1 MARVEKS
8 IEVDVPV
15 NTAYNQWTQFEQF
28 PQFMEGIEQVT
39 QLDDKHLHWRA
50 DIGGKEKEWD
60 AEIVDQIPDQRVA
73 WRSLSGTPNDGVV
86 TFEPVDNNRTRV
98 NLALDYEPEG
108 FLESVGSAL
117 GFVSHRVDGDL
128 ERFKEFIESR
138 GGETG
143 AWRGAIQGGQETT
156 AAQGIV
162 GGGANA
168 TPIGGTEA
176 SEYTSTRETSGSGY
190 DTTAGTT
197 SDYTTTGETSRAGYD
212 TTAGTT
218 SDYTTT
224 GETSR
229 AGYTTGTRGTDL
241 DQGGQMSVPIVEEQ
255 VNVGKR
261 EVEGGGVRVT
271 TGVEERPV
279 EEQVNLRDET
289 VRVDRRPVDRPASD
303 ADFGAVREGSFEVRE
318 RNEQPV
324 VEKQAR
330 VVEEVVVNKEAQDR
344 TETIRDTARRTDVN
358 VEQTPGE
365 TRSTGYRET
374 DQGDVTGRRTDVD
387 SDLDRGQI

>member
-1 MARVEKS
+1 MARVERS

-15 NTAYNQWTQFEQF
+15 STAYNQWTQFEQF
-28 PQFMEGIEQVT
+28 PQFMEGVEQVT
-39 QLDDKHLHWRA
+39 QTDDKHLHWRA

-60 AEIVDQIPDQRVA
+60 AEIVDQIPDQRVG
-73 WRSLSGTPNDGVV
+73 WRSLSGAPNDGVV

-117 GFVSHRVDGDL
+117 GLVSHRVDGDL
-128 ERFKEFIESR
+128 ERFKEFIESH

-143 AWRGAIQGGQETT
+143 AWRGEIQGGQETT
-156 AAQGIV
+156 SAQGIV

-168 TPIGGTEA
+168 TPVGGTEA
-176 SEYTSTRETSGSGY
+176 SEYTSTRETSQSGY
-190 DTTAGTT
+190 
-197 SDYTTTGETSRAGYD
+197 TTG
-212 TTAGTT
+212 GTT

-229 AGYTTGTRGTDL
+229 AGYTSGTRGTDL
-241 DQGGQMSVPIVEEQ
+241 DQGGEMSVPIVEEQ

-289 VRVDRRPVDRPASD
+289 VRVERRPVDRPASD
-303 ADFGAVREGSFEVRE
+303 ADFGAVQEGTYEVRE
-318 RNEQPV
+318 RDEVPMVQ
-324 VEKQAR
+324 KQAR
-330 VVEEVVVNKEAQDR
+330 VVEEVAINKQADER
-344 TETIRDTARRTDVN
+344 TETIRDTARRTDVD
-358 VEQTPGE
+358 VEQIPGE
-365 TRSTGYRET
+365 TRTTGYRET
-374 DQGDVTGRRTDVD
+374 DQGDV
-387 SDLDRGQI
+387 DRGQL

>member
-1 MARVEKS
+1 MATIEESVEV
-8 IEVDVPV
+8 EVPV
-15 NTAYNQWTQFEQF
+15 STAYNQWTQFEEF
-28 PQFMEGIEQVT
+28 PRFMEGVERVQ
-39 QLDDKHLHWRA
+39 QLDNKRLHWRA

-60 AEIVDQIPDQRVA
+60 AEIVDQIPDQRVG
-73 WRSLSGTPNDGVV
+73 WRSLSGAPNDGVV

-117 GFVSHRVDGDL
+117 GLVSHRVDGDL

-156 AAQGIV
+156 SAQGIV

-168 TPIGGTEA
+168 TPVGGTEA
-176 SEYTSTRETSGSGY
+176 SEYTGTRETSRADY
-190 DTTAGTT
+190 DTTGRTT

-241 DQGGQMSVPIVEEQ
+241 DQGGEMSVPIVEEQ

-289 VRVDRRPVDRPASD
+289 VRVERRPVDRPASE
-303 ADFGAVREGSFEVRE
+303 ADFGAVREGTVEVRE
-318 RNEQPV
+318 RREEPV

-330 VVEEVVVNKEAQDR
+330 VVEEVAINKQADER
-344 TETIRDTARRTDVN
+344 TETIRDTARRTDVD
-358 VEQTPGE
+358 VEQIPGE
-365 TRSTGYRET
+365 TRTTGYRET
-374 DQGDVTGRRTDVD
+374 DQGDV
-387 SDLDRGQI
+387 DRGQL